1 MHTPELSVADPGN
14 LHHPADMIVL
24 AEGSVKSSSLLD
36 FTAEEAQGKQPD

>member
-24 AEGSVKSSSLLD
+24 AEGSVKSSLLD